1 MGEFRQFIEER
12 FGYDSAVDTAATC
25 EVEQAV
31 AVIPEDAPISMTKA
45 NESFMARFCR
55 VL

>member
-12 FGYDSAVDTAATC
+12 FGYDSAVGTAATG
-25 EVEQAV
+25 EVEQAA
-31 AVIPEDAPISMTKA
+31 AVIPEDTPISMTEA
-45 NESFMARFCR
+45 NEGFMARFCR